1 MKGCGLRLD
10 LPSPWYGLLLP
21 GGWIPGFSAA
31 TGGVQVLDH
40 PQHPGPWAYALP
52 PLCISPGPPC
62 PDCSQ
67 ACAEQ
72 GSSGCSTVVTTP
84 QETAEVEEAEAE
96 EAEPE
101 EVKALRPYHETQRVN
116 PRVEPRS
123 LSWE

>member
-1 MKGCGLRLD
+1 MGSSCPVAGSQALV
-10 LPSPWYGLLLP
+10 PLLEACRCWTTPNTL
-21 GGWIPGFSAA
+21 
-31 TGGVQVLDH
+31 V
-40 PQHPGPWAYALP
+40 PGPMPCHLSASRQALHA
-52 PLCISPGPPC
+52 LTVV
-62 PDCSQ
+62 Q

-72 GSSGCSTVVTTP
+72 GSSGCSAVVTTP